1 MNALADFPMIARIK
15 TPLRGIEAA
24 AYGFERRFQ
33 YCEGPKEMRDN
44 AKTLAADL
52 CRALAELVEECG
64 GDRRHFPG
72 VEDGLFDAI
81 DDGFYQA
88 IRDHEDEQE
97 ALADP
102 TEREMSRADRVY
114 DATRI

>member
-1 MNALADFPMIARIK
+1 MSISEFPMIARIK

-33 YCEGPKEMRDN
+33 FCSTPQEMKDN
-44 AKTLAADL
+44 ARTLAAEF
-52 CRALAELVEECG
+52 CRALGDLVDECG
-64 GDRRHFPG
+64 GDRKHFPG

-81 DDGFYQA
+81 DDGFEQA
-88 IRDHEDEQE
+88 ISDYEDEQE

-114 DATRI
+114 DATRV

>member
-1 MNALADFPMIARIK
+1 MRISEFPMIARIK

-24 AYGFERRFQ
+24 AYGFEKRFQ
-33 YCEGPKEMRDN
+33 HCEGPAEMRDN
-44 AKTLAADL
+44 AKTLAAEF

-64 GDRRHFPG
+64 GDRTYFPG

-81 DDGFYQA
+81 DDGFEQA
-88 IRDHEDEQE
+88 IRDYDDEQE

-114 DATRI
+114 DATRV